1 MEELEKNK
9 NEILTLYN
17 AIPKESED
25 NMKHY
30 VDLRDIKIESREDLV
45 KTCQVFRNPRFET
58 FRFIYMRGNEIVNYE
73 SVTSRLPNR
82 CDVFRVKKA
91 PTPYLTDQKAYE
103 DITRRMYRLGADG
116 YYLMHNHP
124 SGNAKASMEDIQITS
139 KISRSIEGFKGHLI
153 VDHGTYAWID
163 RDEAN
168 QTIIGRNN
176 IPIDFIPDIYSDKL
190 IIDDPLMHK
199 RITTRNELA
208 RVMYDVKHASHYSC
222 LVLTSATANIRLFQE
237 VPNTFINMN
246 YRQIGGY
253 IKNRCLDTGSMRAFL
268 ATTDRPFFERAK
280 ELVKLGYASDCV
292 AYTVTKDK
300 AKIIDVPDDKYV
312 DQNLFNSI
320 KKNDEKER
328 KGR

>member
-1 MEELEKNK
+1 MSEQNIK
-9 NEILTLYN
+9 EIYN
-17 AIPKESED
+17 AIPEENK
-25 NMKHY
+25 MKKY
-30 VDLRDIKIESREDLV
+30 IDLRNITINNQEDLANV
-45 KTCQVFRNPRFET
+45 CQIFRNPKYET
-58 FRFIYMRGNEIVNYE
+58 FRIIYMKNNRIVNYE
-73 SVTSRLPNR
+73 SITSRLPNQCKVWR
-82 CDVFRVKKA
+82 KNATTAHLRNIKEIEDVS
-91 PTPYLTDQKAYE
+91 
-103 DITRRMYRLGADG
+103 RRMYRLGANG
-116 YYLMHNHP
+116 YYIMHNHP
-124 SGNAKASMEDIQITS
+124 SGDAKASLEDLNVTRFFEKKIT
-139 KISRSIEGFKGHLI
+139 GFMGHVI
-153 VDHGTYAWID
+153 IDHGTYAWID